1 MTNLKSFNFKVHY
14 IQCGF
19 YRYPIGTDS
28 TDVLTYGQHHKPTTN
43 DQHQA
48 RDEYVPYSSSGVIQS
63 VTTNMFSKA
72 AL

>member
-1 MTNLKSFNFKVHY
+1 MTKLKSFNFKVHY
-14 IQCGF
+14 IQSGF

-28 TDVLTYGQHHKPTTN
+28 TDVLTYL
-43 DQHQA
+43 QHQA